1 MIKVPFFDNNER
13 EALINE
19 YIDAKFA
26 TTEDYTRTEEFNDRS
41 ELRKLANLPFVME
54 INRLIPDRIEVQ

>member
-1 MIKVPFFDNNER
+1 MKVPFIDNLER
-13 EALINE
+13 AKLIDE

-26 TTEDYTRTEEFNDRS
+26 ITEDYTRRDEYNDRD

-54 INRLIPDRIEVQ
+54 INRIIPDRINVC

>member
-1 MIKVPFFDNNER
+1 MKVPFLGNTDR
-13 EALINE
+13 AKLIDE

-26 TTEDYTRTEEFNDRS
+26 TVEDYSRRDEFNDRD

-54 INRLIPDRIEVQ
+54 INRIIPDRINVC